1 MADQKL
7 GVAFVS
13 PPRPKTPDILLEGE
27 EQEEFLDRK
36 CSAEELR
43 WMRERDQMEQKF
55 LDQHE

>member
-27 EQEEFLDRK
+27 EEEFLDQK
-36 CSAEELR
+36 CSAEVLR